1 MKSNRASATAY
12 LIAESAVFL
21 SQDEAFKSLLP
32 PKTVELSKTFAD
44 ARPLSKKLVYL
55 AKQRKF
61 LRPFFNALE
70 NLVIPG
76 IQLHYSVRKR
86 RLEEIALDA
95 LAKDFKQIIVFGAG
109 FDTLAL
115 RLHKNFHDV
124 NFIEIDRPATQ
135 TFKKSVVEKHQLA
148 NDNLNFVALDL
159 TEQSLTETILVADCF
174 RPNTKTLFVAEGLL
188 MYLAESEI
196 ENLFDFVQ
204 QNSARHSQF
213 AFTFMERQANN
224 KIGFRNSSKFVD
236 FWLKTRGEPFRSAF
250 NRSELVDFLTKMH
263 FTLESL
269 DFSETFR
276 QRYLTAPA
284 LRNKPLAEGESL
296 CLAVMN

>member
-1 MKSNRASATAY
+1 

-21 SQDEAFKSLLP
+21 SHDEAFKSLLP

-95 LAKDFKQIIVFGAG
+95 LAKDFKQIVVFGAG

-124 NFIEIDRPATQ
+124 NFFEIDHPATQ
-135 TFKKSVVEKHQLA
+135 TVKKYVVEKHQLA
-148 NDNLNFVALDL
+148 NDNLNFVTLDL
-159 TEQSLTETILVADCF
+159 TEQSLTETILVSDFF
-174 RPNTKTLFVAEGLL
+174 RPNTKTLFVAKGLL

-196 ENLFDFVQ
+196 ENLFDFV
-204 QNSARHSQF
+204 R
-213 AFTFMERQANN
+213 
-224 KIGFRNSSKFVD
+224 
-236 FWLKTRGEPFRSAF
+236 
-250 NRSELVDFLTKMH
+250 
-263 FTLESL
+263 
-269 DFSETFR
+269 
-276 QRYLTAPA
+276 
-284 LRNKPLAEGESL
+284 
-296 CLAVMN
+296 